1 MGLLSIL
8 KGIES
13 IPAAKDGVLFTD
25 SKTKIPASDLPPVF
39 DYREITWSN
48 KSSRYFL
55 KGKNI
60 DKAAKD
66 ILSLNH
72 FLEEA
77 KTLVHAYPALRFDEK
92 EFRFAEPKTND
103 PHYISLHIA
112 EKTKTGKTAK
122 FPVCLIA
129 FVSDD
134 LNATIYYGQDG
145 QIGKAEISS
154 WNKRVFETN
163 LAIVDGQLVI
173 NTIYV
178 TNPVTQKKQ
187 KMYFIPPAKG
197 GK

>member
-1 MGLLSIL
+1 MGLFSIF
-8 KGIES
+8 KEKDTV
-13 IPAAKDGVLFTD
+13 PAAKSDMLFTAEK
-25 SKTKIPASDLPPVF
+25 SRIPACDLPPAF
-39 DYREITWSN
+39 DYNSLSWSK

-60 DKAAKD
+60 DKATKD

-72 FLEEA
+72 FLDEA
-77 KTLVHAYPALRFDEK
+77 KTLVHTYPAQRFREAD
-92 EFRFAEPKTND
+92 FRFVEPKSND

-122 FPVCLIA
+122 FPIFMVALI
-129 FVSDD
+129 SDD
-134 LNATIYYGQDG
+134 LNAMIYYGQDG
-145 QIGKAEISS
+145 QIGKAEIIS
-154 WNKRVFETN
+154 WNKRCYETN
-163 LAIVDGQLVI
+163 LAVVDGQLVI

-187 KMYFIPPAKG
+187 KMYFIPPGKG

>member
-1 MGLLSIL
+1 MGLFSIF
-8 KGIES
+8 KEKDTV
-13 IPAAKDGVLFTD
+13 PAAKTDMLFTAE
-25 SKTKIPASDLPPVF
+25 KARIPVSDLPPAF
-39 DYREITWSN
+39 DYTSLSWSK

-72 FLEEA
+72 FLDEA
-77 KTLVHAYPALRFDEK
+77 KTLVHAYPAQRFREAD
-92 EFRFAEPKTND
+92 FQFVEPKSND

-122 FPVCLIA
+122 FPVYMVA
-129 FVSDD
+129 FISDN
-134 LNATIYYGQDG
+134 LHAVVYYGQDG
-145 QIGKAEISS
+145 QIGKAEIFAHNNR
-154 WNKRVFETN
+154 WFETN
-163 LAIVDGQLVI
+163 LAVVDGQLVI

-187 KMYFIPPAKG
+187 KMYFIPPGKG